1 MTTASI
7 TGTDVR
13 LRDTVI
19 RQLDWDPEVDASA
32 IGVGAAE
39 GVVTLTGFIDSYTG
53 KLAAERAV
61 KHLRGVR
68 AVAND
73 LVVRPMAGRTD
84 PDIAHDAAHVLKL
97 TPALSDTVQ
106 ATVHNG
112 RVTLTGTV
120 EWLLQKSQ
128 VEDAIHRV
136 PGVVGVF
143 NHLSVRPKPVGRDV
157 HRRIVKALHCNA
169 DLDAQHISVSMA
181 NEVVTLTGTVGSW
194 MQRDAAERAAAAAPG
209 ISRVDNQI
217 VVVPPELAEFEPADE
232 IC

>member
-128 VEDAIHRV
+128 
-136 PGVVGVF
+136 GVF